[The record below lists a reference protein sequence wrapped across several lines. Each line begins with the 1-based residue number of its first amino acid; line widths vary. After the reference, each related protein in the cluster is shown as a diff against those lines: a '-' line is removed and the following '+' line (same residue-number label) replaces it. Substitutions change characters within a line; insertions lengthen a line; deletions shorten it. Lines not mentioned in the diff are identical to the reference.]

1 MTDINNYK
9 FEEYQH
15 GQTTGYGTSKI
26 ITSTV
31 GDTQI
36 IQDNTQIDPSTYFQG
51 DNAILQASA
60 GMGDINSGN
69 VDYFNQNNT
78 FQTNSDANQIYGE
91 TIKIG
96 TENPETYGQTFQG
109 TTTTTTTTTTNVI
122 DGNNIFG
129 DQNGFITNTT
139 QDNQGTNID
148 LNSYFNNTNNDTNV
162 IYGQEQII
170 PTTTTT
176 TDINTYYNQP
186 QEIQGTTTYG
196 ETQILPSTDNNVI
209 YGTTQIGET
218 VQNQYDFGQP
228 STNNE
233 YTTYQTSGT
242 TDLNNYNIDIN
253 NIQPGTTTT
262 TTTTTTNT
270 VYENH
275 GTTQYQT
282 QNYDQTN
289 FDNYTNNN
297 NPITNTNVE
306 KIENT
311 YDINANPIT
320 QTQYITSYDTNQLPT
335 TTTTNQQEVKITSEQ
350 TPVVET
356 KYTPPQPEP
365 QPQIQ
370 TNQNINTTNPS
381 VQENNDNNQNKNVVT
396 PPPNVPQQ
404 QIIQLDKPRYKFFG
418 KLIDEDF
425 RRGRPIYSE
434 MVSPSTKLRIYNN
447 NNNPYYRVK
456 NIEIQNRIGLS
467 RLTPSMSYDGNELK
481 STIHPSFN
489 FRPINSYFG
498 YSNMNPINSF
508 NNNLVNNTN
517 NTIGNLTNIGNNF
530 NDKIDIGLNRVAR
543 AGSYDVNPQSIN
555 PLLNNVGLNQINVLP
570 DNKVNNLKISFR

>member
-233 YTTYQTSGT
+233 YTAYQTSGT

-489 FRPINSYFG
+489 FRPINSFFG

-570 DNKVNNLKISFR
+570 DNKVNNLKNFV

>member
-1 MTDINNYK
+1 MTDINNYQ

-96 TENPETYGQTFQG
+96 TENPETYSQTFQG

-447 NNNPYYRVK
+447 SNNPYYRVK

-489 FRPINSYFG
+489 FRPINSYLG

-570 DNKVNNLKISFR
+570 DNKVNNLKNFV

>member
-233 YTTYQTSGT
+233 YTAYQTSGT

-447 NNNPYYRVK
+447 SNNPYYRVK

-489 FRPINSYFG
+489 FRPINSYLG

-570 DNKVNNLKISFR
+570 DNKVNNLKNFV

>member
-139 QDNQGTNID
+139 PDNQGTNID

-196 ETQILPSTDNNVI
+196 ETQILPSTDNNAI

-233 YTTYQTSGT
+233 YTAYQTSGT

-381 VQENNDNNQNKNVVT
+381 VQENTDNNQNKNVVT

-456 NIEIQNRIGLS
+456 NIEVQNRIGLS

-489 FRPINSYFG
+489 FRPINSYLG

-570 DNKVNNLKISFR
+570 DNKVNNLKNFV

>member
-148 LNSYFNNTNNDTNV
+148 LNSYFNNTNNNTNV

-447 NNNPYYRVK
+447 NNNPYYTVK
-456 NIEIQNRIGLS
+456 NTEIQNRIGLS

-570 DNKVNNLKISFR
+570 DNKVNNLKNFV

>member
-196 ETQILPSTDNNVI
+196 ETQILPSTDNNDI

-508 NNNLVNNTN
+508 NNNLVNNTD

-570 DNKVNNLKISFR
+570 DNKVNNLKNFV

>member
-148 LNSYFNNTNNDTNV
+148 LNSYFNNTNNNTNV

-365 QPQIQ
+365 KPQIQ

-570 DNKVNNLKISFR
+570 DNKVNNLKNFV

>member
-96 TENPETYGQTFQG
+96 TENHEIYGQTFQG

-196 ETQILPSTDNNVI
+196 ETQILPSTDNNDI

-233 YTTYQTSGT
+233 YTAYQTSGT

-335 TTTTNQQEVKITSEQ
+335 TITTNQQEVKITSEQ

-570 DNKVNNLKISFR
+570 DNKVNNLKNFV

>member
-36 IQDNTQIDPSTYFQG
+36 IQDNTHIDPSTYFQG

-196 ETQILPSTDNNVI
+196 ETQILPSTDNNDI

-381 VQENNDNNQNKNVVT
+381 VQENTDNNQNKNVVT

-489 FRPINSYFG
+489 FRPINSFFG

-570 DNKVNNLKISFR
+570 DNKVNNLKNFV

>member
-233 YTTYQTSGT
+233 YTTYQASGT

-270 VYENH
+270 VYENN

-365 QPQIQ
+365 QPKIQ

-570 DNKVNNLKISFR
+570 DNKVNNLKNFV

>member
-270 VYENH
+270 VYENN

-381 VQENNDNNQNKNVVT
+381 VQENTDNNQNKNVVT

-434 MVSPSTKLRIYNN
+434 MASPSTKLRIYNN

-570 DNKVNNLKISFR
+570 DNKVNNLKNFV

>member
-1 MTDINNYK
+1 MTDINNYQ

-148 LNSYFNNTNNDTNV
+148 LNSYFNNTNNDKNV

-233 YTTYQTSGT
+233 YTAYQTSGT

-489 FRPINSYFG
+489 FRPINSYLG

-570 DNKVNNLKISFR
+570 DNKVNNLKNFV

>member
-96 TENPETYGQTFQG
+96 TENHEIYGQTFQG

-196 ETQILPSTDNNVI
+196 ETQILPSTDNNDI

-350 TPVVET
+350 TPVVEI

-418 KLIDEDF
+418 TLIDEDF

-570 DNKVNNLKISFR
+570 DNKVNNLKNFV

>member
-517 NTIGNLTNIGNNF
+517 NTIGNLTNIENNF

-570 DNKVNNLKISFR
+570 DNKVNNLKNFV

>member
-570 DNKVNNLKISFR
+570 DNKVNNLKNFV

>member
-36 IQDNTQIDPSTYFQG
+36 IQDNTHIDPSTYFQG

-96 TENPETYGQTFQG
+96 TENHETYGQTFQG

-570 DNKVNNLKISFR
+570 DNKVNNLKNFV

>member
-96 TENPETYGQTFQG
+96 TENPETYGQTIQG

-170 PTTTTT
+170 PTTT
-176 TDINTYYNQP
+176 DINTYYNQP

-233 YTTYQTSGT
+233 YTAYQTSGT

-434 MVSPSTKLRIYNN
+434 IVSPSTKLRIYNN

-570 DNKVNNLKISFR
+570 DNKVNNLKNFV

>member
-96 TENPETYGQTFQG
+96 TENHETYGQTFQG

-139 QDNQGTNID
+139 PDNQGTNID

-196 ETQILPSTDNNVI
+196 ETQILPGTDNNAI

-233 YTTYQTSGT
+233 YTAYQTSGT

-570 DNKVNNLKISFR
+570 DNKVNNLKNFV

>member
-381 VQENNDNNQNKNVVT
+381 VQENTDNNQNKNVVT

-570 DNKVNNLKISFR
+570 DNKVNNLKNFV

>member
-96 TENPETYGQTFQG
+96 TENPEIYGQTFQG

-209 YGTTQIGET
+209 YGTTRIGET

-570 DNKVNNLKISFR
+570 DNKVNNLKNFV

>member
-381 VQENNDNNQNKNVVT
+381 VQENTDNNQNKNVVT

-434 MVSPSTKLRIYNN
+434 IASPSTKLRIYNN

-570 DNKVNNLKISFR
+570 DNKVNNLKNFV

>member
-36 IQDNTQIDPSTYFQG
+36 IQDNTHIDPSTYFQG

-96 TENPETYGQTFQG
+96 TENHEIYGQTFQG

-381 VQENNDNNQNKNVVT
+381 VQENTDNNQNKNVVT

-570 DNKVNNLKISFR
+570 DNKVNNLKNFV

>member
-148 LNSYFNNTNNDTNV
+148 LNSYFNNTNNNTNV

-335 TTTTNQQEVKITSEQ
+335 TTTTNQQELKITSEQ

-570 DNKVNNLKISFR
+570 DNKVNNLKNFV

>member
-148 LNSYFNNTNNDTNV
+148 LNSYFNNTNNNTNV

-570 DNKVNNLKISFR
+570 DNKVNNLKNFV

>member
-26 ITSTV
+26 IKSTV

-570 DNKVNNLKISFR
+570 DNKVNNLKNFV

>member
-36 IQDNTQIDPSTYFQG
+36 IQDNTHIDPSTYFQG

-447 NNNPYYRVK
+447 NNNPYYTVK

-570 DNKVNNLKISFR
+570 DNKVNNLKNFV

>member
-148 LNSYFNNTNNDTNV
+148 LNSYFNNTNNNTNV

-381 VQENNDNNQNKNVVT
+381 VQENTDNNQNKNVVT

-570 DNKVNNLKISFR
+570 DNKVNNLKNFV

>member
-36 IQDNTQIDPSTYFQG
+36 IQDNTHIDPSTYFQG

-96 TENPETYGQTFQG
+96 TENHEIYGQTFQG

-489 FRPINSYFG
+489 FRPINSFFG

-570 DNKVNNLKISFR
+570 DNKVNNLKNFV

>member
-233 YTTYQTSGT
+233 YTAYQTSGT

-517 NTIGNLTNIGNNF
+517 NTIGNLTNIENNF

-570 DNKVNNLKISFR
+570 DNKVNNLKNFV

>member
-36 IQDNTQIDPSTYFQG
+36 IQDNTHIDPSTYFQG

-96 TENPETYGQTFQG
+96 TENHEIYGQTFQG

-381 VQENNDNNQNKNVVT
+381 VQENTDNNQNKNVVT

-447 NNNPYYRVK
+447 SNNPYYRVK

-570 DNKVNNLKISFR
+570 DNKVNNLKNFV

>member
-196 ETQILPSTDNNVI
+196 ETQILPSTDNNDI

-381 VQENNDNNQNKNVVT
+381 VQENTDNNQNKNVVT

-570 DNKVNNLKISFR
+570 DNKVNNLKNFV

>member
-36 IQDNTQIDPSTYFQG
+36 IQDNTHIDPSTYFQG

-233 YTTYQTSGT
+233 YTAYQTSGT

-570 DNKVNNLKISFR
+570 DNKVNNLKNFV

>member
-96 TENPETYGQTFQG
+96 TENHEIYGQTFQG

-381 VQENNDNNQNKNVVT
+381 VQENTDNNQNKNVVT

-570 DNKVNNLKISFR
+570 DNKVNNLKNFV

>member
-36 IQDNTQIDPSTYFQG
+36 IQDNTHIDPSTYFQG

-96 TENPETYGQTFQG
+96 TENHEIYGQTFQG

-489 FRPINSYFG
+489 FRPINSFFG

-508 NNNLVNNTN
+508 NNNLINNTN

-570 DNKVNNLKISFR
+570 DNKVNNLKNFV

>member
-96 TENPETYGQTFQG
+96 TENHETYGQTFQG

-489 FRPINSYFG
+489 FRPINSYLG

-517 NTIGNLTNIGNNF
+517 NINIGNNF

-570 DNKVNNLKISFR
+570 DNKVNNLKNFV

>member
-233 YTTYQTSGT
+233 YTAYQTSGT

-447 NNNPYYRVK
+447 NNNPYYTVK
-456 NIEIQNRIGLS
+456 NTEIQNRIGLS

-570 DNKVNNLKISFR
+570 DNKVNNLKNFV

>member
-36 IQDNTQIDPSTYFQG
+36 IQDNTHIDPSTYFQG

-196 ETQILPSTDNNVI
+196 ETQILPSTDNNDI
-209 YGTTQIGET
+209 YSTTQIGET

-370 TNQNINTTNPS
+370 TNQNINTANPS

-447 NNNPYYRVK
+447 NNNPYYTVK

-498 YSNMNPINSF
+498 YSNMNPIDSF

-570 DNKVNNLKISFR
+570 DNKVNNLKNFV

>member
-381 VQENNDNNQNKNVVT
+381 VQENTDNNQNKNVVT

-434 MVSPSTKLRIYNN
+434 MASPSTKLRIYNN

-570 DNKVNNLKISFR
+570 DNKVNNLKNFV

>member
-96 TENPETYGQTFQG
+96 TENPETYGQTIQG

-233 YTTYQTSGT
+233 YTAYQTSGT

-570 DNKVNNLKISFR
+570 DNKVNNLKNFV